1 MKENSIPARPDSK
14 TAFWYLYLASL
25 IMLAFTG
32 FGQMPL
38 YKRYYIADIPG
49 MAWSADFYITHLVH
63 YIFSIILFGIAS
75 YAVFNHVLIDKKST
89 ALTTSGYVRA
99 VIIAGLLVSGLL
111 LVTYNFAGVSLPMWA
126 AATLLFTHMGF
137 TMALIV
143 TGLIVIIRKKPWFV
157 PLILDDANAIR
168 NEAS

>member
-1 MKENSIPARPDSK
+1 MKENSIQARPDSK
-14 TAFWYLYLASL
+14 TALWYLYLASL

-63 YIFSIILFGIAS
+63 YVFSIILFGIVS
-75 YAVFNHVLIDKKST
+75 YAVFNHLLIDKKRS

-111 LVTYNFAGVSLPMWA
+111 LVTYNFAGVSLPIWA
-126 AATLLFTHMGF
+126 AAALLFTHMGF
-137 TMALIV
+137 AMALIV
-143 TGLIVIIRKKPWFV
+143 TGLIALIGQKPW
-157 PLILDDANAIR
+157 LKAI
-168 NEAS
+168 

>member
-1 MKENSIPARPDSK
+1 MKTNTIQTASNNK
-14 TAFWYLYLASL
+14 TPFWYLYLVSG

-63 YIFSIILFGIAS
+63 YGFSILLLGIAS
-75 YAVFNHVLIDKKST
+75 YAVFNHLLIKRRNT
-89 ALTTSGYVRA
+89 ALTTSGYVRTSI
-99 VIIAGLLVSGLL
+99 VAGLIVSGLL

-126 AATLLFTHMGF
+126 AAALLFTHMGF
-137 TMALIV
+137 AMALIV
-143 TGLIVIIRKKPWFV
+143 AGLIVIIGKKPWVV
-157 PLILDDANAIR
+157 PR
-168 NEAS
+168 

>member
-1 MKENSIPARPDSK
+1 MKPNNIK
-14 TAFWYLYLASL
+14 TASNKKTSFWYLYLVSG

-49 MAWSADFYITHLVH
+49 MAWSADFYTTHLVH
-63 YIFSIILFGIAS
+63 YIFSILLFGIVS
-75 YAVFNHVLIDKKST
+75 YAAFNYLLINRKNA

-99 VIIAGLLVSGLL
+99 VIVAGLMVSGLL
-111 LVTYNFAGVSLPMWA
+111 LVTYNFAGVSLPIWA

-137 TMALIV
+137 AMALIV
-143 TGLIVIIRKKPWFV
+143 AGLVALIGRKPWV
-157 PLILDDANAIR
+157 TAL
-168 NEAS
+168 

>member
-1 MKENSIPARPDSK
+1 MKENSIQARPDSK
-14 TAFWYLYLASL
+14 TALWYLYLASL

-49 MAWSADFYITHLVH
+49 MTWSADFYITHLVH
-63 YIFSIILFGIAS
+63 YVFSIIFFGIAS
-75 YAVFNHVLIDKKST
+75 YAVFNHLLIDKKRS

-111 LVTYNFAGVSLPMWA
+111 LVTYNFAGVSLPIWA
-126 AATLLFTHMGF
+126 AAALLFTHMGF
-137 TMALIV
+137 AMALIV
-143 TGLIVIIRKKPWFV
+143 TGLIALIGRKPW
-157 PLILDDANAIR
+157 LKAL
-168 NEAS
+168 

>member
-1 MKENSIPARPDSK
+1 MNLNNIQTGSNRK
-14 TAFWYLYLASL
+14 TPFWYLYLVSV

-38 YKRYYIADIPG
+38 YKRYYVADIPG
-49 MAWSADFYITHLVH
+49 MAWSADFYITHLMH

-75 YAVFNHVLIDKKST
+75 YAVFNHILINKKR
-89 ALTTSGYVRA
+89 AVLTTSGYVRA
-99 VIIAGLLVSGLL
+99 VIVAGLLVSGLL

-137 TMALIV
+137 AMALIV
-143 TGLIVIIRKKPWFV
+143 AGLIVIIRKKPWFV
-157 PLILDDANAIR
+157 PR
-168 NEAS
+168 

>member
-1 MKENSIPARPDSK
+1 MKENNIQAVPASK
-14 TAFWYLYLASL
+14 TPLWYLYLVSG
-25 IMLAFTG
+25 IMLVFSG

-63 YIFSIILFGIAS
+63 YAFSILLFGIAA
-75 YAVFNHVLIDKKST
+75 YAVFNHLLIGRRSL
-89 ALTTSGYVRA
+89 ALTTSGYVRT
-99 VIIAGLLVSGLL
+99 VIVAGLIVSGLL

-137 TMALIV
+137 AMALIV
-143 TGLIVIIRKKPWFV
+143 AGLIAIIGKKPWIE
-157 PLILDDANAIR
+157 LR
-168 NEAS
+168 

>member
-1 MKENSIPARPDSK
+1 MKENSIQARPDSK
-14 TAFWYLYLASL
+14 TAFWYLYLVSA
-25 IMLAFTG
+25 IMLTFSG

-63 YIFSIILFGIAS
+63 YFFSIILFGIAS
-75 YAVFNHVLIDKKST
+75 YAVFNHLLIGKKRS

-137 TMALIV
+137 AMAFIV
-143 TGLIVIIRKKPWFV
+143 IGLIVIIRKKPWLTITV
-157 PLILDDANAIR
+157 L
-168 NEAS
+168 

>member
-1 MKENSIPARPDSK
+1 MKEYSIQARPASK
-14 TAFWYLYLASL
+14 TPLWYLYLASS

-49 MAWSADFYITHLVH
+49 MAWSADFYINHLVH

-75 YAVFNHVLIDKKST
+75 YAVFNHLLIDKKNT

-111 LVTYNFAGVSLPMWA
+111 LVTYNFAGVSLPMRA

-137 TMALIV
+137 AMALVV
-143 TGLIVIIRKKPWFV
+143 TGLIVMLRKKPWIV
-157 PLILDDANAIR
+157 SR
-168 NEAS
+168 

>member
-1 MKENSIPARPDSK
+1 MKKNNIQARPDSK
-14 TAFWYLYLASL
+14 TALWYLYLASL

-63 YIFSIILFGIAS
+63 YVFSIILFGIAS
-75 YAVFNHVLIDKKST
+75 YAVFNHLLIDKKRS

-111 LVTYNFAGVSLPMWA
+111 LVTYNFAGVSLPIWA

-137 TMALIV
+137 AMALIV
-143 TGLIVIIRKKPWFV
+143 AGLIALIGRKPW
-157 PLILDDANAIR
+157 LKAL
-168 NEAS
+168 